1 MTHRATSFLF
11 LVLSILISCGS
22 QDQLEKRLLG
32 KWRMEKV
39 YEYGQDVTAK
49 HNPVGNRYF
58 QFNPNGTFMSE
69 GDPFGKNTG
78 KWKVDN
84 EKSILFIDSD
94 IENDDSEWNVS
105 FKDDETIWTGIGHPR
120 KENTKLVHRKVLS
133 D

>member
-120 KENTKLVHRKVLS
+120 KENTKLVHRKVLR